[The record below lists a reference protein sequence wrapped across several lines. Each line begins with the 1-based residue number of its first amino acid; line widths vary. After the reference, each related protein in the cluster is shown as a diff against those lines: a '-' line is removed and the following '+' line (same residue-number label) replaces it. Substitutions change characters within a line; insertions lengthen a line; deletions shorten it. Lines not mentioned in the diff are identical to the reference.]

1 MPVLWS
7 AKPVAT
13 WYLKTIGLC
22 TMCGCRSGV
31 ADDSFPLESDTVSLG
46 IKFLTVWRVMVPW
59 IFWGLSSPLV
69 VLDSPWRWRY
79 YAPFKCWDPLVL
91 RCGITSTGPKVLYH
105 PRRLQ
110 SLIVSLLGDANLFQS
125 VLTYKRTV
133 PNIWDRTCHKWNIL
147 FGTVLLMYIRTISM

>member
-1 MPVLWS
+1 MVSEDHWPVHNVRLSQWCCWWFIS
-7 AKPVAT
+7 FGKWHCIT
-13 WYLKTIGLC
+13 WHKVPDSLKGHGTL
-22 TMCGCRSGV
+22 
-31 ADDSFPLESDTVSLG
+31 
-46 IKFLTVWRVMVPW
+46 

-79 YAPFKCWDPLVL
+79 YDPFKCWDLLVL

-105 PRRLQ
+105 PRKLQ